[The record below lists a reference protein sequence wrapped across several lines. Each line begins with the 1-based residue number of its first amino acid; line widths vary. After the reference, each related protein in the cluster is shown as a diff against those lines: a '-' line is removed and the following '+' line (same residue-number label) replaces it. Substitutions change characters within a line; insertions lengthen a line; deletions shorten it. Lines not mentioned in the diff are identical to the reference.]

1 MGYSTLELPSLK
13 RSLPSALIIH
23 RCQPRATE
31 IDLCSMA
38 AASPNV
44 GASQSSG
51 GRESVSEYSGAN
63 YHTFPPPNLLH
74 MESHELRH
82 IYTHTH
88 TYSYRH
94 RLRRT

>member
-1 MGYSTLELPSLK
+1 
-13 RSLPSALIIH
+13 
-23 RCQPRATE
+23 
-31 IDLCSMA
+31 MA

-51 GRESVSEYSGAN
+51 GRESVREYSGAN

-88 TYSYRH
+88 THTHTDTDLDALRH
-94 RLRRT
+94 SHTHTDTGSHAHH